1 MASTSDI
8 RNNAVI
14 IFKSKRMKVIE
25 FQHVKPGKGGAF
37 VRTKLKDIQSGKI
50 IDHTFNSGAK
60 VEFIRVEAKEM
71 QYLYLDG
78 ENFVFMDNDSY
89 EQLFVNKDIISDDKN
104 YLIAG
109 MNVDI
114 LFDGDEILDVR
125 IPAHV
130 VLKIEETEPGFKGNT
145 ATGASKPAKVE
156 TGYELNVPLFINE
169 DDKIKVDNYYSKDSE
184 GSINWRDKIFEG
196 FWPKFDEYFLSEKDE
211 SAPFLENAK

>member
-1 MASTSDI
+1 MASTADI
-8 RNNAVI
+8 RNGAVI
-14 IFKSKRMKVIE
+14 LHKNKRMKVIE

-89 EQLFVNKDIISDDKN
+89 EQLYINAGIISDDKN
-104 YLIAG
+104 YLISG
-109 MNVDI
+109 MNVDV
-114 LFDGDEILDVR
+114 LFDEDEILDVR
-125 IPAHV
+125 LPAHV

-169 DDKIKVDNYYSKDSE
+169 EDKIKIDTRT
-184 GSINWRDKIFEG
+184 G
-196 FWPKFDEYFLSEKDE
+196 EYVER
-211 SAPFLENAK
+211 AKK